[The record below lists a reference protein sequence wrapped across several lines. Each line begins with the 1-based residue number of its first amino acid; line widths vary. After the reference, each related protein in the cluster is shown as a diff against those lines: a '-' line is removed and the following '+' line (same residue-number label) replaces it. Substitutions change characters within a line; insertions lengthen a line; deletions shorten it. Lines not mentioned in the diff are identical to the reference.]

1 MIKTLKKIRHKMI
14 ELGERSMQKGQD
26 IKNMGRKKA
35 DGFIEQ
41 YLTSEG
47 KEQLTAKKCLMQ
59 LSIAYNIYT
68 ADYLG
73 GSPKVPKAEEGLK
86 MMIIPQGIMFS
97 NQLDLLTFDEIKKIS
112 FQTRQ
117 QIEKDVTLT
126 RMLAFG
132 VYSLAMK
139 KKRKVIHNYLV
150 LDCEKG
156 GMPYKMVFA
165 GGDIQSIYQEVFY
178 IKAV

>member
-1 MIKTLKKIRHKMI
+1 M
-14 ELGERSMQKGQD
+14 ELGEKSTQMGMNIREGQA
-26 IKNMGRKKA
+26 KRA
-35 DGFIEQ
+35 DKFIEQ

-47 KEQLTAKKCLMQ
+47 QEQAIAKSCLLQM
-59 LSIAYNIYT
+59 SMVYNLYT

-73 GSPKVPKAEEGLK
+73 GSPKVPKHQEGLK
-86 MMIIPQGIMFS
+86 MMVIPQGIMFG
-97 NQLDLLTFDEIKKIS
+97 NKLDLLTFDEIKKVS
-112 FQTRQ
+112 FRTQQ

-132 VYSLAMK
+132 WYSLAMK
-139 KKRKVIHNYLV
+139 KKKKVISNYLV
-150 LDCEKG
+150 FDCEKG

-165 GGDIQSIYQEVFY
+165 GGDVQSIYQEVFY